1 MSWKRLLTILISC
14 LLLLTGC
21 SGIKNI
27 QDLTYIVGIGMDYD
41 EEKKEYTAY
50 LQGLNFANVAK
61 QEGSKPIEPI
71 PIFIASATGETL
83 NLAVSELYKKSE
95 PPLFFGHVETLVL
108 SQSIVKHKFK
118 EVMKE
123 IGRNRSLRHTM
134 RVVTTEEKIEDV
146 FNIKALFN
154 YPAVFTIVYKTGKNE
169 LFENELK
176 PNSLMMFL
184 REYYEPMGIAKL
196 PSVKID
202 QDSWTADEKY
212 PILYFDGFNIFQNQ
226 EFINTLHF
234 KDSVFINWLLEKSV
248 SIDQRVEEEG
258 KLVAAV
264 KLATPKMKVKYEK
277 GTKLPKFSL
286 EISAQADLL
295 EKIDEDIPLKT
306 LKKLIED
313 DLKTRVLNIYKDGVE
328 KKSDILNVGEKWYRK
343 HPKEYHDLKNS
354 NSFYLTEDSLKEV
367 KVSVEI
373 FHFNS
378 YKYHMRGNRDF

>member
-1 MSWKRLLTILISC
+1 

-41 EEKKEYTAY
+41 EEKKEFTSY

-83 NLAVSELYKKSE
+83 NLAVSKLYSKSE
-95 PPLFFGHVETLVL
+95 PSLFFGHVETIVL

-134 RVVTTEEKIEDV
+134 RVVTTEEKIEDI
-146 FNIKALFN
+146 FNIRALFN
-154 YPAVFTIVYKTGKNE
+154 YPAVYTVIYKTGQNE

-176 PNSLMMFL
+176 PISLMMFL
-184 REYYEPMGIAKL
+184 REYYEPMGTAKI

-202 QDSWTADEKY
+202 QDSWTEDKKF
-212 PILYFDGFNIFQNQ
+212 PVLYFDGFNIFQHQ
-226 EFINTLHF
+226 EYMNKLRF

-248 SIDQRVEEEG
+248 SLDHRVEEEG

-277 GTKLPKFSL
+277 GTKLPKVSL
-286 EISAQADLL
+286 EISAKADLL
-295 EKIDEDIPLKT
+295 EKIDEDLPLKT
-306 LKKLIED
+306 LKKIIED
-313 DLKTRVLNIYKDGVE
+313 DLKKRVLNIYKDGVD
-328 KKSDILNVGEKWYRK
+328 KKSDILNIGEKWYRK

-354 NSFYLTEDSLKEV
+354 NSFYLTEDSLKNV